1 MPVSPSGYLD
11 LRLRELLDRLAGE
24 TAAPGGGSA
33 AALTVTAAAALV
45 RMVGR
50 RSRGS
55 WAEAAGVAAQA
66 KALQDRAEPL
76 AEADAEAWAAALEAL
91 AVVVEGERDEELET
105 KLARSA
111 EVPLAIAETAA
122 DVASLA
128 ALAAELG
135 EGTFRGDAAAAAVL
149 AHAGARAAA
158 HLVAINLGIGEDDER
173 LRRARL
179 AEEAAAADAAR
190 ALGAGP

>member
-1 MPVSPSGYLD
+1 
-11 LRLRELLDRLAGE
+11 
-24 TAAPGGGSA
+24 
-33 AALTVTAAAALV
+33 
-45 RMVGR
+45 
-50 RSRGS
+50 
-55 WAEAAGVAAQA
+55 
-66 KALQDRAEPL
+66 
-76 AEADAEAWAAALEAL
+76 
-91 AVVVEGERDEELET
+91 
-105 KLARSA
+105 
-111 EVPLAIAETAA
+111 VPLAIAETAA